1 MKIKILVADDEDII
15 RESLAFV
22 LRKENYDVEEAEN
35 GAVALKKVELS
46 DFDLVITDIEMPE
59 LKGIE
64 LLQKIREV
72 SPQTFVMMIT
82 AYGSLDTAIAA
93 LRNGAYDYILKPLD
107 FDELLHRVKRLVEH
121 KNLLLENTLLREEL
135 HREYD
140 FHNIV
145 GNSQAIKKVFEI
157 IKKVSKT
164 DGTVLISGKSGTG
177 KEIVARAIHY
187 SSNRATQ
194 RFVAVNCGA
203 IVDTLFESELF
214 GHKKGAFTGTISD
227 KDGLFK
233 IANGGT
239 IFLDEISEIPLHLQV
254 KLLRVIEEKEISP
267 VGSPYPIKIDVR
279 IIAASNQSL
288 RNLVEEGGFRE
299 DLFYRLNIV
308 EIHLPPL
315 EERKEDIGL
324 LVQHFIDKHSKQ
336 MGKLVRGA
344 TNNVIKILMNYKWKG
359 QVRELENI
367 IERALIFTDKEFITM
382 DELPEELKQKA
393 NMLTY
398 TDSTKLKERIKG
410 FEKKYIEEQLACNES
425 DKEKTAAV
433 LGISVSSLYRKIEE
447 LGINSAEKDQKT

>member
-1 MKIKILVADDEDII
+1 MKTRILIVDDENLI

-22 LRKENYDVEEAEN
+22 LRKENYDVDEAEN
-35 GAVALKKVELS
+35 GAVAFKKVKTTS
-46 DFDLVITDIEMPE
+46 FDIVITDIEMPE
-59 LKGIE
+59 LKGVE

-72 SPQTFVMMIT
+72 SPQTFVIMIT
-82 AYGSLDTAIAA
+82 AYGSLETAIAA
-93 LRNGAYDYILKPLD
+93 LRNGAYDYILKPLE

-121 KNLLLENTLLREEL
+121 KKLLLENALLREEL

-145 GNSQAIKKVFEI
+145 GNSPAIKKVFEL
-157 IKKVSKT
+157 IKKVSNT

-187 SSNRATQ
+187 NSNRATQ

-203 IVDTLFESELF
+203 IVETLFESELF
-214 GHKKGAFTGTISD
+214 GHKKGSFTGAISD

-233 IANGGT
+233 IATGGT

-254 KLLRVIEEKEISP
+254 KLLRSIEEKEILP
-267 VGSPYPIKIDVR
+267 VGSTNPIKIDVR
-279 IIAASNQSL
+279 IIAASNRSL
-288 RNLVEEGGFRE
+288 RDLVEEGGFRE

-324 LVQHFIDKHSKQ
+324 LVQHFINKHSKQ
-336 MGKLVRGA
+336 MGKLVIGA
-344 TNNVIKILMNYKWKG
+344 TNDVLKILMNYKWKG

-367 IERALIFTDKEFITM
+367 VERALIFTDKEFITIN
-382 DELPEELKQKA
+382 ELPEELRQKA
-393 NMLTY
+393 DILTY
-398 TDSTKLKERIKG
+398 TDSGKLKDKVRE
-410 FEKKYIEEQLACNES
+410 FEKKYIEEQLALNES

-447 LGINSAEKDQKT
+447 LGIGKQT